1 MCGGHINIYDC
12 CLNRNALGHYYSS
25 IWNCIGLVFLTFA
38 GYTHRGR
45 RNVMKYFKMQRRDI
59 GFQNK
64 SMLMRSMD
72 TNAYAVPQLFCM
84 VGYWSVLTT
93 SYYASTPHIK
103 TIAQD
108 AYDRSRTAREKK
120 QRNPD
125 PTGGVWLRL
134 IFMLIKTILGG
145 RQWGYNPAREAILTA
160 RGRSLPPS

>member
-1 MCGGHINIYDC
+1 MEFGIECRCSTRMTVCSCCVCGHINIYDC

-45 RNVMKYFKMQRRDI
+45 RNVMKYFKTQRRDI

-103 TIAQD
+103 TTAQD
-108 AYDRSRTAREKK
+108 AYDWSRTAREKTEK
-120 QRNPD
+120 PWSHRS
-125 PTGGVWLRL
+125 RL
-134 IFMLIKTILGG
+134 
-145 RQWGYNPAREAILTA
+145 A
-160 RGRSLPPS
+160 SLDIYAD